1 MIEKTIIFRLFFIF
15 FLNDRFAFVKINYR
29 FRKRNTRFDLLK
41 NEKRV
46 FKKDRYESEFYDN

>member
-1 MIEKTIIFRLFFIF
+1 MIEKTIIFRLVFFF
-15 FLNDRFAFVKINYR
+15 NDRFAFVKINYR

-46 FKKDRYESEFYDN
+46 FKKDRNESEFYDN